1 MLSVLIEGEEVNQR
15 AQTMGDQNQE
25 IEENLQTNQM
35 QSVGVVE
42 KNVTLGHIVH
52 RGSKITNQRMM
63 MIR

>member
-1 MLSVLIEGEEVNQR
+1 MLSMLIEGEEVNQR

-25 IEENLQTNQM
+25 IEKNLQTNQM

-42 KNVTLGHIVH
+42 KKVTLGHIVH
-52 RGSKITNQRMM
+52 RESRMTNQRTM